1 MRIAVV
7 GAIVH
12 DEIVTHLGERRESY
26 GGILYNIAAIS
37 SVAEDVTILPIT
49 NVGADRYDEVMSL
62 LKAFPSVD
70 FSAIQRSPAKVTH
83 ALLQYR
89 SVTYRDETVVNMM
102 LPLTVERLDAAAGSD
117 AVLLNFINGTELDLV
132 TFQKWRSGTDMLL
145 HLDVHSKVARWD
157 EKGKKTHVRFTDWRE
172 WMKHVDIAQMNEFE
186 AELVVGRKLSEEADY
201 VGAAAEILGAG
212 PSVAMIT
219 LGPLGSVLAYRRED
233 GAYWHACPAALVEK
247 VVDTTG
253 CGDSFSAG
261 FLCNYLQTRDPLVAN
276 AAANIVGG
284 KNCETAGIGHL
295 EKARNAAEQIP
306 RAFPDL
312 AQRIAE
318 GWRGN
323 PL

>member
-37 SVAEDVTILPIT
+37 SVAEEAAILPIT
-49 NVGADRYDEVMSL
+49 NVGADRYDEVMAL
-62 LKAFPSVD
+62 LRTFPSVN
-70 FSAIQRSPAKVTH
+70 FSAVKKSPAKVTH
-83 ALLQYR
+83 ALLEYR

-102 LPLTVERLDAAAGSD
+102 LPLTVEQIRAADGSD
-117 AVLLNFINGTELDLV
+117 VVLVNFVNGTELDLA
-132 TFQKWRSGTDMLL
+132 TFQEWRSGAKTLL
-145 HLDVHSKVARWD
+145 HMDVHSKVSRWD
-157 EKGKKTHVRFTDWRE
+157 EKGKKTHVRFTEWRE
-172 WMKHVDIAQMNEFE
+172 WMRYVDIAQMNEFE
-186 AELVVGRKLSEEADY
+186 AELVVGRKLSKEPDY
-201 VGAAAEILGAG
+201 VSAAAEILAAG
-212 PSVAMIT
+212 PSVVMIT

-233 GAYWHACPAALVEK
+233 GAYWHACPAAPVEK

-261 FLCNYLQTRDPLVAN
+261 FVCNYLQTHDPLVAN

-284 KNCETAGIGHL
+284 TNCETAGIGQL

-312 AQRIAE
+312 AQKIAD

-323 PL
+323 RL